1 MDFRATN
8 EAINEATHRATN
20 RATHSASSH
29 TENGNAIRHDED
41 RTSVLETLASKA
53 PHELVAPDC
62 RGLNF
67 YQIDQSARDLLALR
81 LREDEHAHIQPHLDR
96 LGEVAGNELDM
107 LASLADRNPP
117 KLHARDR
124 FGRDEDW
131 IEYHPS
137 YREMERIAFE
147 EFGIHAMSRTE
158 GVLGWSARYSPLSK
172 YAFQYLFVQSEFG
185 LMCPI
190 SLTDSSAYLIERYGD
205 AAVQKRFLP
214 GMTSTRLSSLLKG
227 SQFMTE
233 RTGGSDVGTNR
244 LQAIHDGKNWRLYG
258 DKWFCSAADADVAL
272 ILARPADGGPGTAGL
287 ALFAVPK
294 RLDDGSRNTYRIAR
308 LKGKLGTRSMPSGEI
323 IFEGAH
329 AYLVGDASRGL
340 KQMLDQVNLS
350 RLSHGVR
357 AAAMMRRCWNESWVV
372 VNHRHA
378 FGRRLIDLPLQKRQL
393 LKILLPTE
401 QALSCFTYAAQLMDQ
416 SDRGDNLSGLL
427 LRILTP
433 LLKLRS
439 CRDNIRVATAA
450 MEIRGGN
457 GYIEDFVNERLVRDA
472 HLGVIW
478 EGTSNIN
485 ALDAVQRAAGKDG
498 SHHALTQTLL
508 GELSG
513 CASVPASLRES
524 LSAELVSAC
533 AFMDDVAS
541 DQDMEDQC
549 RSAATDLYNTVTAVL
564 MAIEGATLG
573 TQGKDA
579 RRLLLSHQV
588 LVHRV
593 QQARRR
599 GNDAAQDNAIIN
611 HLLSTDTV
619 TLEQAHALLS

>member
-1 MDFRATN
+1 MNDILANNRGKDSATLKPQ
-8 EAINEATHRATN
+8 H
-20 RATHSASSH
+20 
-29 TENGNAIRHDED
+29 GNALNHQAD
-41 RTSVLETLASKA
+41 RASRVGTLETLASQA
-53 PHELVAPDC
+53 PHDLVAPDC
-62 RGLNF
+62 HGMNF
-67 YQIDQSARDLLALR
+67 YQIDPSARDLFALR
-81 LREDEHAHIQPHLDR
+81 MPADEHHHLVPHMTR
-96 LGEVAGNELDM
+96 LGEVAGGELDR
-107 LASLADRNPP
+107 LASLADKNPP

-124 FGRDEDW
+124 FGRDEDC

-147 EFGIHAMSRTE
+147 DFGIHAMSRTD
-158 GVLGWSARYSPLSK
+158 GVLGWPRRYSPLAK

-205 AAVQKRFLP
+205 AETQRRFLP
-214 GMTSTRLSSLLKG
+214 GMTSTRISSLLKG

-244 LQAIHDGKNWRLYG
+244 LQAIHDGRTWRLYG

-272 ILARPADGGPGTAGL
+272 VLARPADAGPGTAGL

-294 RLDDGSRNTYRIAR
+294 HLEDGTRNTYRIAR

-323 IFEGAH
+323 IFEGAV
-329 AYLVGDASRGL
+329 AYLVGDVSRGL

-378 FGRRLIDLPLQKRQL
+378 FGRRLIDLPLQRRQL

-401 QALSCFTYAAQLMDQ
+401 QALSCFTYAAQLMDKA
-416 SDRGDNLSGLL
+416 DRGDTLSSLL
-427 LRILTP
+427 LRMLTP

-498 SHHALTQTLL
+498 CHHALTKTLMDDL
-508 GELSG
+508 SECAGVPTGLRNSLCAELSG
-513 CASVPASLRES
+513 
-524 LSAELVSAC
+524 AC

-541 DQDMEDQC
+541 DPSLESHS
-549 RSAATDLYNTVTAVL
+549 RTAATDFYNVVTAIL
-564 MAIEGATLG
+564 LALEGASLG
-573 TQGKDA
+573 STGKDA
-579 RRLLLSHQV
+579 RRLLMSHQV

-593 QQARRR
+593 IRRR
-599 GNDAAQDNAIIN
+599 RSGAEASQDNAIID
-611 HLLSTDTV
+611 HLLDTRPV
-619 TLEQAHALLS
+619 TMTQVHAILG